1 MTSNSPRKSTK
12 TILSCQGILW
22 APILGTVNHCDP
34 GTFPEGSRCYW
45 FTLSGYD
52 QSVDPLLVP
61 HLWGSFSYRHPPVK
75 KPWLSENSM
84 GKSSNGFPACHVSWP
99 EGGWTTF
106 ETVSAWWSGYGSIP
120 IDTFLVGWTSIYQL
134 FWGSLGTRVLTHPH
148 LGNPTKVWLIP
159 SSLLR
164 LAGRA
169 SSGVTWRDDTWLV
182 AGWYI

>member
-1 MTSNSPRKSTK
+1 MWPATHHGNPPKQSCHVRESCGPQFLGRL
-12 TILSCQGILW
+12 TIVIPGHFQR
-22 APILGTVNHCDP
+22 DP
-34 GTFPEGSRCYW
+34 GATDLLYPDMISPLIPCWFPICGDHS
-45 FTLSGYD
+45 
-52 QSVDPLLVP
+52 P
-61 HLWGSFSYRHPPVK
+61 RHPPVK